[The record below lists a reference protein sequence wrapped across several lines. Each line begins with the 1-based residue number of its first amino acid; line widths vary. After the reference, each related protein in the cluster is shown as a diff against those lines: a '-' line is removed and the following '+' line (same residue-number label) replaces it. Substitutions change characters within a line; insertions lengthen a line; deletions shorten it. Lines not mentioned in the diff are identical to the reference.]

1 MASLGRRLLH
11 IEVAV
16 LAYLDD
22 SPVSFVH
29 RHTSALYAPPGIYH
43 GRTVITGIGD
53 DYLVPSGHLLAELV
67 DDVLDLVHEPA
78 VKFLGT
84 VQTILLNQS
93 LAVRTVVPGGVIHL
107 IASDVDVLRGE
118 KRRYLL
124 EYVGENLIV
133 LHSGH
138 TEDVVSLS
146 VGADIGHVHRA
157 GHLRK
162 DAHQGAAVS
171 GQVYLRD
178 DLDMA
183 LGSVFHDLAY
193 LLLSIISAVAVMTL
207 TVGGRTH
214 LIIAPP
220 CALLCQLRI
229 LADLNPP
236 AVVIGQMPVETV
248 ELMVGH
254 PVYETEHMVH
264 IVECSGHIQHRTAIA
279 VPGSIFHDHGV
290 QLIAGQLHI
299 RLTVHCRRHHLQECL
314 YAIKDTGGVRC
325 LDDDL

>member
-1 MASLGRRLLH
+1 M
-11 IEVAV
+11 
-16 LAYLDD
+16 
-22 SPVSFVH
+22 
-29 RHTSALYAPPGIYH
+29 
-43 GRTVITGIGD
+43 
-53 DYLVPSGHLLAELV
+53 

-84 VQTILLNQS
+84 IQTILLNQS

-107 IASDVDVLRGE
+107 IASDMDVFRGE

-157 GHLRK
+157 GHLRE
-162 DAHQGAAVS
+162 DAHQGAAVP

-178 DLDMA
+178 NLDMA

-193 LLLSIISAVAVMTL
+193 LLLSIISAVAVM
-207 TVGGRTH
+207 
-214 LIIAPP
+214 
-220 CALLCQLRI
+220 LCQLRI